1 MRAIS
6 FSLVLVLVVSL
17 QIVAGNTSSA
27 FTKLMSNMIN
37 DEYDD
42 TADDDS
48 KFTCFFKL
56 LIYTIFTISEPADA
70 DRLQRRSSDF
80 PMAQFKR
87 QHDQFMHDQLA
98 GIARRSSFGQFYPEA

>member
-56 LIYTIFTISEPADA
+56 LIYTIHHLRTS
-70 DRLQRRSSDF
+70 
-80 PMAQFKR
+80 
-87 QHDQFMHDQLA
+87 
-98 GIARRSSFGQFYPEA
+98 

>member
-42 TADDDS
+42 TADDVDDVMTS
-48 KFTCFFKL
+48 RRC
-56 LIYTIFTISEPADA
+56 IS
-70 DRLQRRSSDF
+70 
-80 PMAQFKR
+80 
-87 QHDQFMHDQLA
+87 
-98 GIARRSSFGQFYPEA
+98 

>member
-1 MRAIS
+1 MI
-6 FSLVLVLVVSL
+6 LLTMTVSL
-17 QIVAGNTSSA
+17 HV
-27 FTKLMSNMIN
+27 
-37 DEYDD
+37 
-42 TADDDS
+42 
-48 KFTCFFKL
+48 FFKTPHL
-56 LIYTIFTISEPADA
+56 YDFTISEPADA